1 MYQNHVKNENVA
13 IAADKLEEESD
24 ILLKIATIIKN
35 NVENI
40 VHLSLN
46 TPESEGSPSTHIR
59 F

>member
-46 TPESEGSPSTHIR
+46 PPESEGSPSTHIR